1 MCKLS
6 SKQKGKSFRGRTM
19 DWSETDIVFMQRAL
33 EVAERGR
40 GKVHPNPLVGCI
52 LVKNGVVISEGWH
65 DYLGGLHAEQMAI
78 SNAEENGNNTNGATA
93 YITLEPCN
101 HHGRTP
107 PCTEALLWAGISE
120 VVIAHID
127 PNPTVKGGGLKA
139 LKDAKI
145 KVKVGLL
152 EENAGIQ
159 MQSFLNWCN
168 NSMPLVT
175 LKMAT
180 DCDGYID
187 DKSKTSQRFS
197 SETTLDTVHKLR
209 SFSDAILV
217 GVNTVIRDDPLLNVR
232 RINKEHLKNP
242 LRIILDS
249 NLRIPLDSKLL
260 NDDGDALIVYLNG
273 DENTIELLKSKNGIE
288 LLKMKKDN
296 ESQGINPKELLK
308 NLGERGIQ
316 ELLIEGG
323 TETARRFVELNL
335 IDRILMFRSPISFKE
350 PVKGLTG
357 HEIVG
362 LGLERLSDIYYEDDC
377 LERWSRIP
385 WPSENWP

>member
-1 MCKLS
+1 
-6 SKQKGKSFRGRTM
+6 M
-19 DWSETDIVFMQRAL
+19 DWSETDVVFMERAF

-52 LVKNGVVISEGWH
+52 LVNNGAVISEGWH

-78 SNAEENGNNTNGATA
+78 ANAEENGNNTNGSTA

-107 PCTEALLWAGISE
+107 PCTEALLWAGITE

-127 PNPTVKGGGLKA
+127 PNPTVKGGGFKVLKEA
-139 LKDAKI
+139 NI
-145 KVKVGLL
+145 KVRMGVL
-152 EENAGIQ
+152 EKKAEIQ
-159 MQSFLNWCN
+159 MQSFFNWCEKKI
-168 NSMPLVT
+168 PLVT

-187 DKSKTSQRFS
+187 DLSKISQRFS
-197 SETTLDTVHKLR
+197 SESTLNAVHKLR
-209 SFSDAILV
+209 SYSDGILV
-217 GVNTVIRDDPLLNVR
+217 GVNTVIRDNPSLNVR
-232 RINKEHLKNP
+232 RINQEHVKHP

-249 NLRIPLDSKLL
+249 NLRIPLESKVL
-260 NDDGDALIVYLNG
+260 NDEMPTLIIYMNDN
-273 DENTIELLKSKNGIE
+273 DEKIISLKTKKGVE
-288 LLKMKKDN
+288 LLKMDEFDN
-296 ESQGINPKELLK
+296 NKGIHPLELLK
-308 NLGERGIQ
+308 ILGERGLQ

-323 TETARRFVELNL
+323 TETARRFVKLNL

-350 PVKGLTG
+350 PVEGLTG
-357 HEIVG
+357 KEIVG
-362 LGLERLSDIYYEDDC
+362 LGLERLPDISYEEDC
-377 LERWSRIP
+377 LERWCKNS

>member
-1 MCKLS
+1 
-6 SKQKGKSFRGRTM
+6 M
-19 DWSETDIVFMQRAL
+19 DWSETDIVFMERAL

-52 LVKNGVVISEGWH
+52 LVKNGAVISEGWH

-78 SNAEENGNNTNGATA
+78 ANAEENGNNTNGATA

-120 VVIAHID
+120 VVLAHVD

-139 LKDAKI
+139 LKDAEI
-145 KVKVGLL
+145 MVRFGIL
-152 EENAGIQ
+152 EKRAEIQ

-168 NSMPLVT
+168 NKVPLVT

-187 DKSKTSQRFS
+187 DASKTSRRFS
-197 SETTLDTVHKLR
+197 SETTLNVVHKLR
-209 SFSDAILV
+209 SCSDGILV

-232 RINKEHLKNP
+232 RIKKEHIKNP

-249 NLRIPLDSKLL
+249 NLRIPMESKLL
-260 NDDGDALIVYLNG
+260 NDEMPTLIVYLN
-273 DENTIELLKSKNGIE
+273 ENKNTIELLKTKKGVE
-288 LLKMKKDN
+288 LLKMEGDN
-296 ESQGINPKELLK
+296 NSRGINPSELLK
-308 NLGERGIQ
+308 TLGERGIQ

-323 TETARRFVELNL
+323 TETARRFVESDL
-335 IDRILMFRSPISFKE
+335 IDRILMFRSPISFKD

-357 HEIVG
+357 REIVG
-362 LGLERLSDIYYEDDC
+362 LGLDRLPDIYYEDDC
-377 LERWSRIP
+377 LERWSKIP
-385 WPSENWP
+385 WPSNHWP